1 MKNMTRE
8 EKLNKSDELIRDAYK
23 LLSMIPE
30 NQPVPDDIY
39 ERTQQLN
46 KEGLKLRYQVEKED
60 GIYDKFYKDHI
71 LPLAQLLSVQ
81 VDQIEDRENF
91 IEPRYKLVDE
101 NGEWPYE
108 FTKFEAV
115 NVLKTIQKKNFLINQ
130 KPEHKKLDEYTFF
143 DDQNLYCV
151 DMLLYLN
158 KEKNVTAFLQA
169 YNNGHKYVF
178 DSEFIDQL
186 SGENSNLYF
195 ELVQDLPYDS
205 HCQFSYRAAKAVE
218 RFIEECKKGI
228 HKEPGTMQTILD
240 SYSTDVDLET
250 ETRELIFEEIGE
262 QLFDLLDENE

>member
-1 MKNMTRE
+1 MTKE

-23 LLSMIPE
+23 LLSTIPE
-30 NQPVPDDIY
+30 NQPVPDEIY
-39 ERTQQLN
+39 NQTQQWN
-46 KEGLKLRYQVEKED
+46 KEALELRYQVEKED
-60 GIYDKFYKDHI
+60 GVYDRFYKHHI
-71 LPLAQLLSVQ
+71 LPLAQLLSIQ
-81 VDQIEDRENF
+81 VDQIADRENF
-91 IEPRYKLVDE
+91 VEPRYKLVDE

-108 FTKFEAV
+108 FTKFEV
-115 NVLKTIQKKNFLINQ
+115 INVLETIQKKNLLINQ
-130 KPEHKKLDEYTFF
+130 KPEYKKLDEYTVF

-151 DMLLYLN
+151 DMLQYL
-158 KEKNVTAFLQA
+158 KEEINVASFLQA

-178 DSEFIDQL
+178 DIEFIDKI
-186 SGENSNLYF
+186 GDENSNLYF

-205 HCQFSYRAAKAVE
+205 HRQFSYGAAKAVE
-218 RFIEECKKGI
+218 RFIEECKKGM